1 MPVGDAFF
9 HQPCSFVSLEI
20 VIHGQSTADA
30 EIKVPSA
37 KSLQLSSVSY
47 LVQSC
52 RVFPIW
58 SRAVECFLC

>member
-20 VIHGQSTADA
+20 VIHGQGTVDA

-52 RVFPIW
+52 RVFP
-58 SRAVECFLC
+58 V